1 MTTTQGQ
8 DVASALDEVGPVL
21 EAGETAQAIIG
32 AIRKLNANVTI
43 VDRGS
48 YLRVLVPGRC
58 VVARKVVEQALGKSF
73 LLPGDLELVMPSF
86 KGTLTMT
93 DDEAIWAWRSE
104 P

>member
-1 MTTTQGQ
+1 MSPTQAQ
-8 DVASALDEVGPVL
+8 DEVIALDSVGPVL
-21 EAGETAQAIIG
+21 EAGETAQAIIV

-48 YLRVLVPGRC
+48 YLRVLVPSRC
-58 VVARKVVEQALGKSF
+58 VVARKAVEQALGKPF
-73 LLPGDLELVMPSF
+73 ALPSDLELVMPSF

-93 DDEAIWAWRSE
+93 DDEAIWAWRST